1 MTEWKMARSGT
12 ARGNWVGSI
21 LILLRITLVFKERPG
36 EHRAQIVPDT
46 LRVDV
51 GLGRKRNPGRGGIF
65 ARCYSPNTR
74 RKIVSTCLR

>member
-1 MTEWKMARSGT
+1 MTEWKTARSGT

-36 EHRAQIVPDT
+36 ERRAQIVPDT

-51 GLGRKRNPGRGGIF
+51 GLEPKEKPRTWRDFR
-65 ARCYSPNTR
+65 
-74 RKIVSTCLR
+74 